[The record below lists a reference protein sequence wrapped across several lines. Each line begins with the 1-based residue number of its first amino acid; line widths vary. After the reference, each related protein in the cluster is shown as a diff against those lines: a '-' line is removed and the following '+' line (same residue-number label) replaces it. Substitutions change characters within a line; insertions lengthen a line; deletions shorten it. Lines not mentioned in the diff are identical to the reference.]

1 MKMPWPRKGI
11 PRHSAEWLVVGLGN
25 PGETY
30 AGTRHN
36 VGYRVINELSRRARV
51 QPKAAGKTMAIAV
64 GEVEGAR
71 VALVKPRTFMNN
83 SGLAV
88 RQALGSTGCELE
100 KAIVVYDDLDLPAG
114 GLRLRLGGGHGGN
127 KGLKS
132 IVGEVGREF
141 VRLRIGIGRPTDGG
155 EPSWDPELVAQWVLS
170 KASPEDATRID
181 EAVTLASDAIEVVI
195 SEGIDLA
202 GNRFNRR

>member
-1 MKMPWPRKGI
+1 
-11 PRHSAEWLVVGLGN
+11 
-25 PGETY
+25 
-30 AGTRHN
+30 
-36 VGYRVINELSRRARV
+36 
-51 QPKAAGKTMAIAV
+51 MAIAV